1 MPKLVPF
8 EVKTMP
14 QKPIHQRLG
23 KRDSVCESIHTSQLK
38 LYRPTQF
45 KFKARRSVQSR
56 LGKNYVNPAVIE
68 RNRIAVHALNTYAK
82 NAANNVIDDVQGQIL
97 IDAFK
102 KSISVA
108 NAIQNV
114 SEPPKKYDMK
124 IQKEISMLQ
133 VSCILFIDIGR

>member
-8 EVKTMP
+8 GVKTMP
-14 QKPIHQRLG
+14 QKPIYQRLG
-23 KRDSVCESIHTSQLK
+23 KRNSVCESIHTSQMK
-38 LYRPTQF
+38 LYRPM
-45 KFKARRSVQSR
+45 KARRSVQSR

-82 NAANNVIDDVQGQIL
+82 NAANIDDVQGQIL

-102 KSISVA
+102 KSISVC

-114 SEPPKKYDMK
+114 SEPTKKYDMK

-133 VSCILFIDIGR
+133 VSCIFFIDVGR

>member
-23 KRDSVCESIHTSQLK
+23 KRNSVCESIHTSQMK
-38 LYRPTQF
+38 LYRPTQ
-45 KFKARRSVQSR
+45 FKARRSVQSR

-82 NAANNVIDDVQGQIL
+82 NASNKVIDDLQGQIL

-102 KSISVA
+102 KSISVS
-108 NAIQNV
+108 NAIQNA

-133 VSCILFIDIGR
+133 VSCFFFIDIGR